1 MTKVIWSDIN
11 TSWFFLSAGGFS
23 FLSPQCPFHLGEQ
36 TSLPSDSHPLLVSTG
51 ILPEGWTHPPPTDI
65 MNELLFPSVAHLSQ
79 LNSLHFQ
86 KLIWAKASSFAFSS
100 LLFPL
105 WYLIQMLQQKLY
117 FFFSLFLFH
126 PICRPKFYSYHGL
139 GRPVHPF
146 RILGMEKYLLLYIWY
161 KMCPDLVLHG
171 WFCAS

>member
-11 TSWFFLSAGGFS
+11 TSWFFLSAAGFS
-23 FLSPQCPFHLGEQ
+23 FLSPQCPIHLGEQ

-65 MNELLFPSVAHLSQ
+65 MNELPFPSVAHPSQ

-86 KLIWAKASSFAFSS
+86 KLIWAKAILFHLFFSLVSS
-100 LLFPL
+100 LISHPNASAKAL
-105 WYLIQMLQQKLY
+105 
-117 FFFSLFLFH
+117 FFFFLFLFH